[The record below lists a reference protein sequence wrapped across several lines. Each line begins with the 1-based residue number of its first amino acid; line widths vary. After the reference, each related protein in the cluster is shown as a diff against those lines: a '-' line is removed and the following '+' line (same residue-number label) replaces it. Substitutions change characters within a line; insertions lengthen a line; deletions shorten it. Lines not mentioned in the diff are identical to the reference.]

1 MFGLKFRLLVG
12 IAALGLI
19 AGCGGSDFP
28 DTVPASGTVTYNGEA
43 VEGAL
48 VTFSPTG
55 VGEVSAASGTTDAS
69 GKFTLTSFVAG
80 DGAMVGSYMVSISK
94 TEGGEVELEVE
105 GGGTESDE
113 DIDAA
118 YQALDAAG
126 GEAGMSKAGGEIED
140 LLPAKY
146 KVAANSGL
154 TADVTEAG
162 PNDFTFEL
170 TD

>member
-19 AGCGGSDFP
+19 AGCGASEFP
-28 DTVPASGTVTYNGEA
+28 DTVKAGGTVTYNGEA
-43 VEGAL
+43 VADAV

-55 VGEVSAASGTTDAS
+55 VENAHAASGTTDSS
-69 GKFTLTSFVAG
+69 GKFTMTSFVAG
-80 DGAMVGSYMVSISK
+80 DGAVVGNYAVSISK
-94 TEGGEVELEVE
+94 TEGGTVELET
-105 GGGTESDE
+105 GAAATESDE

-118 YQALDAAG
+118 YAALDEAG
-126 GEAGMSKAGGEIED
+126 GAEGLAKAGGAAKD

-146 KVAANSGL
+146 KSASNSGL
-154 TADVTEAG
+154 TADVTADG